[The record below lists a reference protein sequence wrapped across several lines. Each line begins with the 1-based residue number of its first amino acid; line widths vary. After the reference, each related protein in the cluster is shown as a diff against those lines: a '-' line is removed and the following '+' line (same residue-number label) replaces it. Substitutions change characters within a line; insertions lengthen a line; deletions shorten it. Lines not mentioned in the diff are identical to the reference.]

1 MTDLE
6 FTEEARGG
14 DFFSK
19 DGKDKGTWTVGG
31 NPRDRF
37 VELTLLYVDGVN
49 ISSNGINFTFYPSGS
64 TTINFRGTVEIG
76 LAPIVIAKAIEFFGA
91 WHAKYPNAIKNVD

>member
-1 MTDLE
+1 MTDFE

-31 NPRDRF
+31 PSHGRS
-37 VELTLLYVDGVN
+37 VGLTLSYVDGVAL
-49 ISSNGINFTFYPSGS
+49 PSGS
-64 TTINFRGTVEIG
+64 VSFW
-76 LAPIVIAKAIEFFGA
+76 LFS
-91 WHAKYPNAIKNVD
+91 

>member
-19 DGKDKGTWTVGG
+19 DGKDKGTWRIDGHPG
-31 NPRDRF
+31 NHS
-37 VELTLLYVDGVN
+37 VQLTLLYVDGVALPSDN
-49 ISSNGINFTFYPSGS
+49 VRFIFYTDDRIYISIG
-64 TTINFRGTVEIG
+64 TTIKIE
-76 LAPIVIAKAIEFFGA
+76 LAPIVIAKAIEFFRS
-91 WHAKYPNAIKNVD
+91 WNAKYPNVMKNVD